1 MTNFDYFETK
11 DLDNMTVAERYY
23 TVEIMLTAMK
33 AGQNLSLDVA
43 YQIAKNVVLERG

>member
-1 MTNFDYFETK
+1 MTSFNYFDQK

-23 TVEIMLTAMK
+23 TMEIMLTAMK

-43 YQIAKNVVLERG
+43 YQIARDVILEHR